1 MKHGWLVA
9 LTALLFSAVVQAD
22 DAFEA
27 LRTQPWPVASPLQFH
42 DRPQQAFSAQGVP
55 MLVNVWAIWCIPCR
69 EELPALN
76 ALRQRLPEDQL
87 RMVALNY
94 GDTPVN
100 VATFLN
106 RLPIDFEVWLDIDT
120 SVSRQLPMRGLPTTF
135 LLDDQGRLRYRLE
148 GVADWDADAMVEQLN
163 ELLPQLTST
172 P

>member
-1 MKHGWLVA
+1 MKRCWLAA
-9 LTALLFSAVVQAD
+9 LTALLISAAVQAD
-22 DAFEA
+22 DEFEA
-27 LRTQPWPVASPLQFH
+27 LKAQSWPVASPLQSH
-42 DRPQQAFSAQGVP
+42 YRPQQGFSARGVP

-76 ALRQRLPEDQL
+76 GLRQRIPDDQL

-94 GDTPVN
+94 GDTPAN

-106 RLPIDFEVWLDIDT
+106 RLPIDFELWLDIDT

-135 LLDDQGRLRYRLE
+135 LIDGRGQLRYRLE
-148 GVADWDADAMVEQLN
+148 GVADWDSDAMVEQLT
-163 ELLPQLTST
+163 ELLPELTRT